1 MDMSEN
7 TKTQSSEE
15 TELQTNDQTV
25 AKEKGSSN
33 YVVNLTLL
41 GGVVGAGIGLMSN
54 PGMGKKISERVGK
67 SDVMKLAGKELKKT
81 MQELIAG
88 QAADSFKKTAVD
100 YITKKVEGVQQGN
113 AEEPKQTASA
123 SSGESYEKLQ
133 EENKQLNDQ
142 LKRLEEKLN
151 KVLESK

>member
-1 MDMSEN
+1 MSEN

-88 QAADSFKKTAVD
+88 QAADSLKKTAVD